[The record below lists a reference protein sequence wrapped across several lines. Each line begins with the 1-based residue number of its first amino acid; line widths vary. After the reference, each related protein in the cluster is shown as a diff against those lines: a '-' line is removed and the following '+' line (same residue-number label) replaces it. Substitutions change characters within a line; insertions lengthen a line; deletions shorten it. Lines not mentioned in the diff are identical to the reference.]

1 MPGGIL
7 AIDQGTTSSRAIVHD
22 FRGRVVASAQVEFD
36 QHYPHGGW
44 VEHDPEDLWQSTLRV
59 ARDALG
65 QADSKGV
72 EVVALGITN
81 QRETTVVWDTHSGEA
96 IHNAIVWQDRRTADH
111 CSHLKSEGFEPLIT
125 ARSGLLLDPYFSAT
139 KVAWILDNVPGA
151 RDKAAAGRLAF
162 GTVDSWLIWRLT
174 GGRVHATDA
183 TNASRTMLFN
193 IHEQRW
199 DDELLA
205 LFDIPRSMLPAVLDS
220 ADDFGSAD
228 SGYIGRALPIRGVA
242 GDQHAAVVGQ
252 TCFTPGMIKS
262 TYGTGCFAL
271 MNTGPTPVASQNRLL
286 TTLAYRVGG
295 QPTYALEGS
304 IFVAGAT
311 IKWLR
316 DDLGMLESATHSE
329 EYARQADPDDDVYL
343 VPAFTGLGAPYWDP
357 DARGA
362 IFGLTRNTGVPE
374 LARAALEA
382 VCYQTHDLVVAMAAD
397 ANTPVR
403 ELRVDGGMVPNNWL
417 LQRLADLVGVS
428 VERPRDTETTA
439 LGASYLAGLGHGVWG
454 SLEEVR
460 GQWALESR
468 FEPSIAQEE
477 RDRRLAGWH
486 RAVRRVTDSG

>member
-22 FRGRVVASAQVEFD
+22 FRGRVVASSQLEFD

-59 ARDALG
+59 AREALG
-65 QADSKGV
+65 QADREGV
-72 EVVALGITN
+72 DVVALGITN
-81 QRETTVVWDTHSGEA
+81 QRETTVVWDTRSGEA
-96 IHNAIVWQDRRTADH
+96 IHNAIVWQDRRTAEY
-111 CSHLKSEGFEPLIT
+111 CARLKSEGYEAQVT
-125 ARSGLLLDPYFSAT
+125 ERSGLLLDPYFSAT

-151 RDKAAAGRLAF
+151 RDKATAGRLAF

-205 LFDIPRSMLPAVLDS
+205 LFDVPRSMLPTVLDS

-271 MNTGPTPVASQNRLL
+271 MNTGPTPVTSHNRLL
-286 TTLAYRVGG
+286 TTMAYRLAG

-316 DDLGMLESATHSE
+316 DDLGMLESATDSE
-329 EYARQADPDDDVYL
+329 EYARRADPDDDVYL

-362 IFGLTRNTGVPE
+362 IFGLTRKTGVPE
-374 LARAALEA
+374 LTRAALEA

-460 GQWALESR
+460 GQWALEAR
-468 FEPSIAQEE
+468 FEPSITNEE

-486 RAVRRVTDSG
+486 RAVRHVTDSG

>member
-1 MPGGIL
+1 
-7 AIDQGTTSSRAIVHD
+7 
-22 FRGRVVASAQVEFD
+22 
-36 QHYPHGGW
+36 
-44 VEHDPEDLWQSTLRV
+44 
-59 ARDALG
+59 
-65 QADSKGV
+65 
-72 EVVALGITN
+72 
-81 QRETTVVWDTHSGEA
+81 
-96 IHNAIVWQDRRTADH
+96 
-111 CSHLKSEGFEPLIT
+111 
-125 ARSGLLLDPYFSAT
+125 
-139 KVAWILDNVPGA
+139 
-151 RDKAAAGRLAF
+151 
-162 GTVDSWLIWRLT
+162 
-174 GGRVHATDA
+174 
-183 TNASRTMLFN
+183 
-193 IHEQRW
+193 
-199 DDELLA
+199 LLA

-477 RDRRLAGWH
+477 RDRR